1 MIAKVTRGQGSA
13 ASLCSGFCSGS
24 CFGRGG
30 GLVVCALVRSAS
42 AQRSDP
48 APRLLGGPGPV
59 GWERHPDGLGGTQ
72 PTISRYRAGALPDQL
87 VFGAEGD
94 RCRLRRGTWE
104 LCGHNAV
111 VNGRSWREKGGLV
124 RRSPTM
130 GSGGASRSLCVALH
144 FSWLSPVHQREACA
158 TPLGALC
165 FTEYYVRLSSAYRI
179 RLALPSKFPSAF
191 SVVSGNRSSGRS
203 QHRGDPS
210 TGGWLSSNEAPW
222 TSTASAVILR
232 LDSVSVSRTE

>member
-1 MIAKVTRGQGSA
+1 M
-13 ASLCSGFCSGS
+13 
-24 CFGRGG
+24 
-30 GLVVCALVRSAS
+30 VRSPSSTLRTSDQA
-42 AQRSDP
+42 ACPHQRSTHRLCRRQHP
-48 APRLLGGPGPV
+48 PGHRQLQGVMSHTGTAGLPRPKYCWLRPGEDSKGDV
-59 GWERHPDGLGGTQ
+59 RALWTQ
-72 PTISRYRAGALPDQL
+72 RS
-87 VFGAEGD
+87 
-94 RCRLRRGTWE
+94 C
-104 LCGHNAV
+104 
-111 VNGRSWREKGGLV
+111 GRSWREKGGLV

-203 QHRGDPS
+203 QHRG
-210 TGGWLSSNEAPW
+210 LAQQ
-222 TSTASAVILR
+222 
-232 LDSVSVSRTE
+232 